1 MKHKWGEEASV
12 FSPTERGLKESTCSR
27 HRNVGPRV
35 PERSARRGQERR
47 EGQAPMPGCEAAQV
61 QQALAEAPRG
71 PREGGV
77 GIWWAAW
84 RGHSR
89 AIGATPTCHVLPLT
103 PWHPGCP
110 GLRLPHNFLS
120 PLLPHLVQGP
130 QCHLQVG
137 SLQHGQ
143 GPCNRRPP
151 PTVRPPGSWWQ
162 ARCHCPHPRP
172 RQEN

>member
-35 PERSARRGQERR
+35 PERSARQGQERR

-71 PREGGV
+71 LREGGV

-103 PWHPGCP
+103 PHQPQSASRVPQGSPEGPRHPSLPGILDAQACGC
-110 GLRLPHNFLS
+110 HITS
-120 PLLPHLVQGP
+120 
-130 QCHLQVG
+130 
-137 SLQHGQ
+137 
-143 GPCNRRPP
+143 
-151 PTVRPPGSWWQ
+151 
-162 ARCHCPHPRP
+162 
-172 RQEN
+172 

>member
-1 MKHKWGEEASV
+1 MKHKWGEEFSV
-12 FSPTERGLKESTCSR
+12 FSPTERGLKESMCNR

-103 PWHPGCP
+103 R
-110 GLRLPHNFLS
+110 LRVPLVS
-120 PLLPHLVQGP
+120 PRAPLRGP
-130 QCHLQVG
+130 DTPR
-137 SLQHGQ
+137 SLA
-143 GPCNRRPP
+143 
-151 PTVRPPGSWWQ
+151 SWM
-162 ARCHCPHPRP
+162 PRLAAAT
-172 RQEN
+172 